1 MQQYA
6 EFQSVAAR
14 VDEENLIESLDK
26 LLRDIKPLPKF
37 QKGFV
42 NLMSI
47 HKSKGLQAETVFV
60 NALVDGVLPNKAR
73 GVDTL
78 EAQRRLLFVGMTRA
92 LRSLYLISPVEWDG
106 KSSINWINRSSIM
119 LSKRRSGTG
128 RHQVSWQRCWKPALP
143 NPHQT
148 LH

>member
-1 MQQYA
+1 TTLSQFVQQYA

-78 EAQRRLLFVGMTRA
+78 EAQSRLLFVGMTRA

-106 KSSINWINRSSIM
+106 K
-119 LSKRRSGTG
+119 
-128 RHQVSWQRCWKPALP
+128 
-143 NPHQT
+143 
-148 LH
+148 

>member
-78 EAQRRLLFVGMTRA
+78 EAQRRLLFVGMRRA

-106 KSSINWINRSSIM
+106 KYVNKLDKSQFNYAFKKKKWNGKASSFVAEM
-119 LSKRRSGTG
+119 LEAGT
-128 RHQVSWQRCWKPALP
+128 
-143 NPHQT
+143 T
-148 LH
+148 